1 MPTARQ
7 FEGMKMTLHKNEKAA
22 TWTRGKRPEIV
33 YPINHV
39 DGKGHTRFIGDAPRA
54 VKDLKE
60 AKMTK
65 ERNRVEERI
74 ERDRIV
80 LDGSGQFPRK
90 LLFVEPHGRE
100 KEYEIRKTSK
110 GGYLLNR

>member
-1 MPTARQ
+1 
-7 FEGMKMTLHKNEKAA
+7 
-22 TWTRGKRPEIV
+22 
-33 YPINHV
+33 
-39 DGKGHTRFIGDAPRA
+39 
-54 VKDLKE
+54 
-60 AKMTK
+60 MTK